1 MPIDRRLTSLSRIL
15 KSERPTNQ
23 TDMSILDL
31 PKKLQD
37 EIINKLN
44 SSLPQQS
51 LNMKNA
57 QNKTAIVKR
66 MLQQQSSSPDLSLIK
81 NLQKRTLATNHPMFR
96 LSIENYE
103 MMCND
108 NNKLSIMARL
118 FDTNIKKLKKICKN
132 IHIFKEYINSSPEII
147 KNKMKAYNMSILD
160 LPKDLQIKITK
171 MFNSILPTNY
181 VLRSWVL
188 NNKRFKIE
196 IKTLSENPNAIDYLT
211 ENPDLIDW
219 RYLSRN
225 PKAIKLLEMKI
236 KEENKLTEA
245 EFNLLS
251 NKDKISWLDLSD
263 NPKAKKLLEAKFEK
277 EALLEE
283 YDLAQ
288 GIRRDTFLY
297 LNWRRLSANPCAI
310 DLLRKNIG
318 KIDWKQ
324 LAINPNQEAVEL
336 LSLPENIERLEW
348 EGVPPKNS
356 NFNTELFNV
365 NETQNNINWSILSL
379 SRNENTMKLLEKR
392 AAYENTLSDDE
403 YKIIRQPN
411 KINWYFLAINPAIFI

>member
-1 MPIDRRLTSLSRIL
+1 MYIRELPYILLSIM
-15 KSERPTNQ
+15 E
-23 TDMSILDL
+23 
-31 PKKLQD
+31 
-37 EIINKLN
+37 
-44 SSLPQQS
+44 QS
-51 LNMKNA
+51 LNKRNA
-57 QNKTAIVKR
+57 QNKLKTVER
-66 MLQQQSSSPDLSLIK
+66 MLRPNGSSSPNVDLIK
-81 NLQKRTLATNHPMFR
+81 RLQQRTLATNHPMFR
-96 LSIENYE
+96 LSIEDYE
-103 MMCND
+103 TMCKDDKDGKNIR
-108 NNKLSIMARL
+108 IMARIFNTTIGKL
-118 FDTNIKKLKKICKN
+118 MKFCKKL
-132 IHIFKEYINSSPEII
+132 HIFKEYINSSPESI
-147 KNKMKAYNMSILD
+147 KNKMKTSKMSIRD
-160 LPKDLQIKITK
+160 LPKDLQIKFTET
-171 MFNSILPTNY
+171 FSSLLPTNY

-251 NKDKISWLDLSD
+251 NNKDKISWLDLSD

-348 EGVPPKNS
+348 SGVPPENKAY
-356 NFNTELFNV
+356 NTELFDV
-365 NETQNNINWSILSL
+365 DGTENNIDWSVLSL
-379 SRNENTMKLLEKR
+379 SRNEKTMGSLQKR
-392 AAYENTLSDDE
+392 VEYEDTLTDAE
-403 YKIIRQPN
+403 YMEIKRP
-411 KINWYFLAINPAIFI
+411 KRINWYFITINPAIFI